1 MIDHQQALSALIAHI
16 KTGTGKQVILENQ
29 SAVLPPY
36 PFCTYSIPSPYLP
49 QRTDYIG
56 DSMDE
61 VVEMVVSLTW
71 HSKNNTEALMLSQQ
85 TAMLLKT
92 QGGRQKL
99 GDAGLTVVRLEG
111 YTNRDTFLTI
121 DTERRYG
128 FDVRLRTYAKTSQPL
143 DDIASIEVGNTTI
156 N

>member
-1 MIDHQQALSALIAHI
+1 MIDHAQALQALISHI
-16 KTGTGKQVILENQ
+16 KTGTGKTVILENQ
-29 SAVLPPY
+29 SATQPAY

-61 VVEMVVSLTW
+61 VVEFVVSLTW
-71 HSKNNTEALMLSQQ
+71 RSKQNTEALMLAQQ

-92 QGGRQKL
+92 VSGRQKL

-111 YTNRDTFLTI
+111 FTNRDTFLTI

-128 FDVRLRTYAKTSQPL
+128 FDARLRTYVKTVQPL
-143 DDIASIEVGNTTI
+143 EDIGSVEVGNTTI
-156 N
+156 